1 MSPELYFIMECFR
14 DFMFDSVYTNPVA
27 KGEEQKAEDILKM
40 LFEYYVNV
48 PEQLPE
54 EYRPIA
60 QEGGVQRAAADYVS
74 GMTDQYA
81 VGLFSSLYLPG
92 AWRVL

>member
-1 MSPELYFIMECFR
+1 
-14 DFMFDSVYTNPVA
+14 MFDSVYTNPVA

-60 QEGGVQRAAADYVS
+60 QEEGVQRAAADYVS